1 MAWTTIDNTIRKAGL
16 DGITPLFNSGNVRLL
31 TSADAEIGVPVFG
44 ATAFGAATTA
54 SPSVA
59 TANAMTADT
68 SITANTTI
76 AKVQFRNSGGTVLLA
91 GSVAASGADFNI
103 ADPVVPSTA
112 TSINFVAL
120 TVSLQLA

>member
-1 MAWTTIDNTIRKAGL
+1 MAWTTVANEVKKAAL
-16 DGITPLFNSGNVRLL
+16 DGITPLFNGGNVRLL

-54 SPSVA
+54 SPAVA

-76 AKVQFRNSGGTVLLA
+76 SKCEFRTSANAIRLA
-91 GSVAASGADFNI
+91 GSVGTTGTDLVLADN
-103 ADPVVPSTA
+103 VVPSTA
-112 TSINFVAL
+112 TSVNFSAL
-120 TVSLQLA
+120 TLSLQLT

>member
-1 MAWTTIDNTIRKAGL
+1 
-16 DGITPLFNSGNVRLL
+16 
-31 TSADAEIGVPVFG
+31 
-44 ATAFGAATTA
+44 
-54 SPSVA
+54 
-59 TANAMTADT
+59 
-68 SITANTTI
+68 
-76 AKVQFRNSGGTVLLA
+76 VLLA